1 MSTLPLGRG
10 MELMDWIGVA
20 GVGVNLLMLALAQRG
35 RVDTDAKGKEKG
47 RPPITRR
54 GPPIDQ
60 FRCAPHEHARALS
73 HTSRSTIAASS
84 AKLTR
89 VPV

>member
-20 GVGVNLLMLALAQRG
+20 GVSLNLLMLALAQRG

-47 RPPITRR
+47 KAPNNKTWAADRPVPVRWRSSSVLKQRASRR
-54 GPPIDQ
+54 
-60 FRCAPHEHARALS
+60 
-73 HTSRSTIAASS
+73 TIAA
-84 AKLTR
+84 
-89 VPV
+89 

>member
-35 RVDTDAKGKEKG
+35 RVDTDAKGKEK
-47 RPPITRR
+47 
-54 GPPIDQ
+54 DQ